1 MERESFG
8 TYLKRLVAQSGMAGK
23 LLVINIAVFLFFLVL
38 TIIEKLG
45 NFSDLSRNVKEY
57 FVGPGTFGGLIERPW
72 TIITQMF
79 THGDFGH
86 LLFNCIAL
94 YFLGKLLTSFLGERR
109 LLTTYIFGGIFA
121 YLFHI
126 LIYAIFPS
134 LSSASLPSEL
144 GGGVIQLVAPGVLG
158 ASGAVMAIFVAAAVY
173 KPSYRILFFGVLPVQ
188 LFVLAAIYFVIDLT
202 RIGNSS
208 ENIAYMAHIG
218 GALFG
223 WISVIGLTGSYNIMN
238 GIERLLDRLRKDKS
252 ARPPRTKSKLKVI
265 HNEPVTE
272 LTDEEYN
279 ANKAA
284 RQARVDAILE
294 KIHKKGYESLTQKEK
309 DILFHESKR

>member
-8 TYLKRLVAQSGMAGK
+8 TYVKRLVAQSGMAGK
-23 LLVINIAVFLFFLVL
+23 LLAINIAVFLFFLIL

-45 NFSDLSRNVKEY
+45 NVPGLSGSVKSY
-57 FVGPGTFGGLIERPW
+57 FVGPGTFDGLIQRPW

-86 LLFNCIAL
+86 LLFNCLAL
-94 YFLGKLLTSFLGERR
+94 YFLGRLLTSFLGERR

-121 YLFHI
+121 YLFHVFAF
-126 LIYAIFPS
+126 LIFPS
-134 LSSASLPSEL
+134 HGNTSLNTEL
-144 GGGVIQLVAPGVLG
+144 GDVVVQPGAPGVLG
-158 ASGAVMAIFVAAAVY
+158 ASGAVMAIFMAAAVY

-202 RIGNSS
+202 RIGNTT

-223 WISVIGLTGSYNIMN
+223 WISAIGLAGSYNIMN
-238 GIERLLDRLRKDKS
+238 GIERLFDRFRRYKS
-252 ARPPRTKSKLKVI
+252 ARPRRTKSKLKVI

>member
-8 TYLKRLVAQSGMAGK
+8 IYVKRLVAQSGMAGK
-23 LLVINIAVFLFFLVL
+23 LVAINSAVFLFFLLL

-45 NFSDLSRNVKEY
+45 NIPGLSGNVKGY
-57 FVGPGTFGGLIERPW
+57 FVGPGTFGGLIQRPW

-109 LLTTYIFGGIFA
+109 LLATYVFGGIFA
-121 YLFHI
+121 YLFHVFAF
-126 LIYAIFPS
+126 LIFPS
-134 LSSASLPSEL
+134 LGNIGLPPEV
-144 GGGVIQLVAPGVLG
+144 GGGVVQLAAPGVLG
-158 ASGAVMAIFVAAAVY
+158 ASGAVMAIFIAAAVY

-208 ENIAYMAHIG
+208 DNIAYMAHIG

-223 WISVIGLTGSYNIMN
+223 WISVINLNKKQNIMN
-238 GIERLLDRLRKDKS
+238 FLERILDYFRPGKRTPRRKKS
-252 ARPPRTKSKLKVI
+252 TLKVI
-265 HNEPVTE
+265 QNMPATE
-272 LTDEEYN
+272 LTDDEYN
-279 ANKAA
+279 ASKAA
-284 RQARVDAILE
+284 RQARVDAILD
-294 KIHKKGYESLTQKEK
+294 KINKKGYESLTQKEK

>member
-1 MERESFG
+1 MVRESFS
-8 TYLKRLVAQSGMAGK
+8 TYVKRLVVQSGMAGK
-23 LLVINIAVFLFFLVL
+23 LLAINIVIFLFFLIL

-45 NFSDLSRNVKEY
+45 NVPGLSGGVKSY
-57 FVGPGTFGGLIERPW
+57 FVGPGTFEGLIQRPW

-109 LLTTYIFGGIFA
+109 LLTTYILGGVFA
-121 YLFHI
+121 YLFHVFTF
-126 LIYAIFPS
+126 LIFPS
-134 LSSASLPSEL
+134 LGNTSINTEL
-144 GGGVIQLVAPGVLG
+144 GEVVFQRGAPGVLG
-158 ASGAVMAIFVAAAVY
+158 ASGAVMAIFMAAAVY

-188 LFVLAAIYFVIDLT
+188 LFVLAAIYFIIDLT

-223 WISVIGLTGSYNIMN
+223 WISVIGLNSRNNIMN
-238 GIERLLDRLRKDKS
+238 FLERILDFFRRGKSSPRRKKS
-252 ARPPRTKSKLKVI
+252 NLKVVQ
-265 HNEPVTE
+265 NTPAMQ

-284 RQARVDAILE
+284 RQARVDAILD
-294 KIHKKGYESLTQKEK
+294 KINKKGYESLTQKEK

>member
-8 TYLKRLVAQSGMAGK
+8 TYVKRLVAQSGMAGK
-23 LLVINIAVFLFFLVL
+23 LLAINIAVFLFFLVL

-45 NFSDLSRNVKEY
+45 NFPDLSRNVKDY
-57 FVGPGTFGGLIERPW
+57 FVGPGTFGGLIQRPW

-121 YLFHI
+121 YLFHV
-126 LIYAIFPS
+126 LVFFVFPS
-134 LSSASLPSEL
+134 L
-144 GGGVIQLVAPGVLG
+144 GAPGVLG
-158 ASGAVMAIFVAAAVY
+158 ASGAVMAIFMAAAVY

-208 ENIAYMAHIG
+208 ENIAYMSHIG

-223 WISVIGLTGSYNIMN
+223 WISLIGLAGSYNIMN
-238 GIERLLDRLRKDKS
+238 GIERLLDRFRKDKS
-252 ARPPRTKSKLKVI
+252 TRSRRTKSKLKVI

-279 ANKAA
+279 ASKAA
-284 RQARVDAILE
+284 RQGRVDAILE

>member
-8 TYLKRLVAQSGMAGK
+8 TYVKRLVAQSGMAGK
-23 LLVINIAVFLFFLVL
+23 LLAINIAVFLFFLIL

-45 NFSDLSRNVKEY
+45 KVPGLSGSVKSY

-86 LLFNCIAL
+86 LLFNCLAL
-94 YFLGKLLTSFLGERR
+94 YFLGRLLTSFLGERR

-121 YLFHI
+121 YLFHV

-134 LSSASLPSEL
+134 LSSTSLPSEL
-144 GGGVIQLVAPGVLG
+144 GGGVIQLGAPGVLG
-158 ASGAVMAIFVAAAVY
+158 ASGAVMAIFIAAAVY

-202 RIGNSS
+202 RIGNST
-208 ENIAYMAHIG
+208 EDIAYMAHIG

-223 WISVIGLTGSYNIMN
+223 WISVIGLNSRNNIMN
-238 GIERLLDRLRKDKS
+238 FLERILDFFRRGKRTPRRKK
-252 ARPPRTKSKLKVI
+252 TNLKVI
-265 HNEPVTE
+265 QNTPATD
-272 LTDEEYN
+272 LTDDEYN

-284 RQARVDAILE
+284 RQARVDAILD
-294 KIHKKGYESLTQKEK
+294 KINKKGYESLTQKEK